1 MVADIISVGSE
12 LMLGQVVDTNSSYL
26 AAQLTSLGINV
37 VRITIVGDDLEQLS
51 RAIKEA
57 LERSQIVI
65 VTGGLGPTPDDI
77 AREAIAN
84 ALGVPLVEH
93 PEIAARLRE
102 RIVKHK
108 GHIGVSTLKQALLPA
123 SAKPIPN
130 TIGSAPGILAEH
142 NGKLLIAMP
151 GVPREMKAMF
161 EEHVKGELEMR
172 LGERKSVIVT
182 RTLRC
187 VGLGESAL
195 IERMGDVTEGCAN
208 VSIGSLI
215 SEGEVWIR
223 ITAMGKSTDE
233 ANLLVDLVEG
243 RIRGRI
249 GEYIFGVDDET
260 LEGVIGKL
268 LRERNWTIAVAES
281 CTGGLVTDTLTNIPG
296 SSNYVKGSVVA
307 YTEDA
312 KRSLLGVRDETL
324 LEHGAVS
331 EQCAIEMAEGVRR
344 LLGTNIGASVTGIA
358 GPTGGT
364 PEKPVGTVFIAVADE
379 RGCVCEHHIFGG
391 DRRAIK
397 ERACKALLNLIRK
410 RLSGSVRGGTCA

>member
-12 LMLGQVVDTNSSYL
+12 LMLGQVIDTNSSYL
-26 AAQLTSLGINV
+26 AAQLSSLGINV

-51 RAIKEA
+51 EAIREA
-57 LERSQIVI
+57 LERSQVVI
-65 VTGGLGPTPDDI
+65 ITGGLGPTPDDI
-77 AREAIAN
+77 TREAIAN
-84 ALGVPLVEH
+84 VLGVPLVEH
-93 PEIAARLRE
+93 PEIAAKLRE
-102 RIVKHK
+102 RIVRHR

-130 TIGSAPGILAEH
+130 PVGSAPGILAEH
-142 NGKLLIAMP
+142 NGKLIIAMP

-161 EEHVKGELEMR
+161 EEHVKGELER
-172 LGERKSVIVT
+172 QLGERKFIIVT
-182 RTLRC
+182 RALRC

-195 IERMGDVTEGCAN
+195 IERISDVMEGCAS

-223 ITAMGKSTDE
+223 ITAREKTADE
-233 ANLLVDLVEG
+233 ANRLIDSVEE
-243 RIRGRI
+243 RIRERV

-260 LEGVIGKL
+260 LEGVVGRL

-312 KRSLLGVRDETL
+312 KRNLLGVRDETL

-331 EQCAIEMAEGVRR
+331 KQCAIEMAEGVRK
-344 LLGTNIGASVTGIA
+344 LLGTSIGASVTGIA

-379 RGCVCEHHIFGG
+379 QGCVCEHHIFGG

-397 ERACKALLNLIRK
+397 ERACKALLNLVRK
-410 RLSGSVRGGTCA
+410 RLSGSV